1 MQEGKIMLISTIRL
15 NSDYYKKNKQKD
27 IRKELEKAANNK
39 INNNDN
45 IIISDSQKN
54 TIDNKQHQLDK
65 EISNYFG

>member
-1 MQEGKIMLISTIRL
+1 MLISTIRL

-65 EISNYFG
+65 EIKELEEFLQKKG